1 MAKSQQ
7 RYISNEL
14 THFVGRKKLSDYC
27 EQYEILCKILK
38 DREIRPKK
46 RDSNLSVPIIKR
58 NTNPNVKLSSNKKY
72 LPEVVCFCD
81 IPLDDLKIH
90 SEKYGVFGLSFTKD
104 FIVGKGGVPVHY
116 IPREASDILSYL
128 SNGENTKLTTAGTFD
143 NMHKKFMKIRKDLG
157 EELRNFLYVYFF
169 SCLIFFDHNL
179 SDEHEE
185 NYYFERE
192 WRIFNRLKFKVKNI
206 KRILL
211 PEEYA
216 KQFRKDFPKYYG
228 QVTFLQR

>member
-14 THFVGRKKLSDYC
+14 THFVGREAVRDYGK
-27 EQYEILCKILK
+27 QYKTFCRILK

-46 RDSNLSVPIIKR
+46 RDSNLSVSIIR
-58 NTNPNVKLSSNKKY
+58 RDTNPNVKLSSNKKY

-81 IPLDDLKIH
+81 IPVDDLKIH
-90 SEKYGVFGLSFTKD
+90 SEKYGIFGLSFAKD
-104 FIVGKGGVPVHY
+104 FIVNKGGAPVHY
-116 IPREASDILSYL
+116 IPRGALDILSRL
-128 SNGENTKLTTAGTFD
+128 SKEGSTPLTVAKSFD
-143 NMHKKFMKIRKDLG
+143 NMHKRFMEIRKSLG
-157 EELRNFLYVYFF
+157 DEFRNFLYVYFF
-169 SCLIFFDHNL
+169 SYLIFFDHTL
-179 SDEHEE
+179 PDDHSE

-192 WRIFNRLKFKVKNI
+192 WRIFSSLKFTMKNV

-228 QVTFLQR
+228 QVTFL